1 LKAVCRKY
9 IIGVRKNME
18 TRKQM
23 KKNARGAIKR
33 HHLIYI
39 IACFFAAIIGTEFAG
54 SLQLF
59 RQSSEDISI
68 IQISYNGAIINN
80 QNFYDIMID
89 DYQERAQ
96 NYDESIAN
104 RDPDSPVNKILDRR
118 NGVLATM
125 VNGISSGSFFATIL
139 VAIRNVTGSKSI
151 AAGIFIC
158 GVAILLFFFWAFIKN
173 VYRVAMRRIFLEG
186 VSYDKVPH
194 QRFLYVFR
202 IKCVLDIAITMFV
215 LAMYKFLWSITII
228 GIAIKHYSY
237 LMVPY
242 IVAENPKIPS
252 KTAINLSR
260 KMMNGHKLQYFW
272 NDITFWGWFVLDVVT
287 FGMSRIVFTNAYRIA
302 YFAECY
308 KNLRQ
313 YAKEREFEGSEYL
326 NDKYLFEKASV
337 EELNREYAAIG
348 RLKERIGHMPEVF
361 THGVKGF
368 MAKWFGIS
376 LASQADN
383 DAYADYRI
391 NKVRVDR
398 YRAEMEH
405 MAYPTRLHP
414 IPEKQKNFRVTQIN
428 YMKLYSVTSIIL
440 LFFSFCITGWVWEVL
455 LHIYYDG
462 QIINRG
468 FTHGPWLPIYGV
480 GGVIIITL
488 LKRFRDRPVLEFLV
502 AFVLCGFI
510 EYFTAWLLETVN
522 GEKWWDYSGYFLN
535 LDGRI
540 CAEGLLVF
548 AVGGCTVVYLIA
560 PLLDAF
566 FKRIDRRLATV
577 ICVVLLVAFFSDCC
591 YSFKHPNTGKG
602 ITEYEEISFNS
613 PQ

>member
-1 LKAVCRKY
+1 
-9 IIGVRKNME
+9 ME

-125 VNGISSGSFFATIL
+125 VNGVSSGSFFATIL

-272 NDITFWGWFVLDVVT
+272 NDITFWGWFLLDVVT

-326 NDKYLFEKASV
+326 NDKYLFEKAAV

-348 RLKERIGHMPEVF
+348 RLKECTGHMPEVF

-383 DAYADYRI
+383 DAYADYRMK
-391 NKVRVDR
+391 KVRVDR
-398 YRAEMEH
+398 YRAEMEQ

-414 IPEKQKNFRVTQIN
+414 IPEKQKNFKVTQIN

-577 ICVVLLVAFFSDCC
+577 ICVVLLAAFFSDCC

>member
-1 LKAVCRKY
+1 
-9 IIGVRKNME
+9 ME

-23 KKNARGAIKR
+23 KKNARGAIKK

-125 VNGISSGSFFATIL
+125 VNGVSSGSFFATIL

-228 GIAIKHYSY
+228 GVAIKHYSY

-326 NDKYLFEKASV
+326 NDKYLFEKATV
-337 EELNREYAAIG
+337 EELNREHAAIG
-348 RLKERIGHMPEVF
+348 RLKERTGHMPEVF

-376 LASQADN
+376 LASQAEN

-398 YRAEMEH
+398 YRAEMEQ

-414 IPEKQKNFRVTQIN
+414 IPEKQKNFKVTQIN

-566 FKRIDRRLATV
+566 FKRIDRRIATV
-577 ICVVLLVAFFSDCC
+577 ICVVLLAAFFSDCC

>member
-1 LKAVCRKY
+1 
-9 IIGVRKNME
+9 ME

-39 IACFFAAIIGTEFAG
+39 IACFFAAVIGTEFAG

-80 QNFYDIMID
+80 QNFYDIMIN

-104 RDPDSPVNKILDRR
+104 RDPDSPVNKILDRK

-125 VNGISSGSFFATIL
+125 VNGVSSGSFFATIL

-272 NDITFWGWFVLDVVT
+272 NDITFWGWFLLDVVT

-348 RLKERIGHMPEVF
+348 RLKERAGHMPEVF

-398 YRAEMEH
+398 YRAEMEQL
-405 MAYPTRLHP
+405 AYPTRLHP
-414 IPEKQKNFRVTQIN
+414 IPEKQKNFKVTQIN

-566 FKRIDRRLATV
+566 FKRIDRRIATV
-577 ICVVLLVAFFSDCC
+577 ICVVLLAAFFSDCC

>member
-1 LKAVCRKY
+1 
-9 IIGVRKNME
+9 ME

-89 DYQERAQ
+89 DYQDRAQ

-414 IPEKQKNFRVTQIN
+414 IPEKQKNFKVTQIN

>member
-1 LKAVCRKY
+1 
-9 IIGVRKNME
+9 ME

-125 VNGISSGSFFATIL
+125 VNGVSSGSFFATIL

-228 GIAIKHYSY
+228 GVAIKHYSY

-308 KNLRQ
+308 KNLRK

-326 NDKYLFEKASV
+326 NDKYLFEKAAV

-348 RLKERIGHMPEVF
+348 RLKECTGHMPEVF

-376 LASQADN
+376 LASQAEN
-383 DAYADYRI
+383 DAYADYRMK
-391 NKVRVDR
+391 KVRVDR
-398 YRAEMEH
+398 YRAEMEQ

-414 IPEKQKNFRVTQIN
+414 IPEKQKNFKVTQIN

-577 ICVVLLVAFFSDCC
+577 ICVVLLAAFFSDCC

>member
-1 LKAVCRKY
+1 
-9 IIGVRKNME
+9 ME

-39 IACFFAAIIGTEFAG
+39 IACFFAAVIGTEFAG

-80 QNFYDIMID
+80 QNFYDIMIN

-104 RDPDSPVNKILDRR
+104 RDPDSPVNKILDRK
-118 NGVLATM
+118 NGVFATM
-125 VNGISSGSFFATIL
+125 VNGVSSGSFFATIL

-272 NDITFWGWFVLDVVT
+272 NDITFWGWFLLDVVT

-348 RLKERIGHMPEVF
+348 RLKERAGHMPEVF

-398 YRAEMEH
+398 YRAEMEQL
-405 MAYPTRLHP
+405 AYPTRLHP
-414 IPEKQKNFRVTQIN
+414 IPEKQKNFKVTQIN

-502 AFVLCGFI
+502 AFALCGFI

-548 AVGGCTVVYLIA
+548 AVGGCTIVYLIA
-560 PLLDAF
+560 PLLDAVY
-566 FKRIDRRLATV
+566 KRIDRRLATV
-577 ICVVLLVAFFSDCC
+577 ICVVLLAAFFSDCC

-602 ITEYEEISFNS
+602 ITDYEETSYNS

>member
-1 LKAVCRKY
+1 
-9 IIGVRKNME
+9 ME

-125 VNGISSGSFFATIL
+125 VNGVSSGSFFATIL

-228 GIAIKHYSY
+228 GVAIKHYSY

-308 KNLRQ
+308 KNLRK

-326 NDKYLFEKASV
+326 NDKYLFEKAAV

-348 RLKERIGHMPEVF
+348 RLKECTGHMPEVF

-376 LASQADN
+376 LASQAEN
-383 DAYADYRI
+383 DAYADYRMK
-391 NKVRVDR
+391 KVRVDR
-398 YRAEMEH
+398 YRAEMEQ

-414 IPEKQKNFRVTQIN
+414 IPEKQKNFKVTQIN

-440 LFFSFCITGWVWEVL
+440 LFFSFCITGWLWEVL

-488 LKRFRDRPVLEFLV
+488 LKRFRDRPVLEFIV

-566 FKRIDRRLATV
+566 FKRIDRRIATV
-577 ICVVLLVAFFSDCC
+577 ICVVLLAAFFSDCC

-613 PQ
+613 LQ

>member
-1 LKAVCRKY
+1 
-9 IIGVRKNME
+9 ME

-125 VNGISSGSFFATIL
+125 VNGVSSGSFFATIL

-228 GIAIKHYSY
+228 GVAIKHYSY

-272 NDITFWGWFVLDVVT
+272 NDITFWGWYVLDVVT

-308 KNLRQ
+308 KNLRK

-326 NDKYLFEKASV
+326 NDKYLFEKAAV

-348 RLKERIGHMPEVF
+348 RLKECTGHMPEVF

-383 DAYADYRI
+383 DAYADYRMK
-391 NKVRVDR
+391 KVRVDR
-398 YRAEMEH
+398 YRAEMEQ

-414 IPEKQKNFRVTQIN
+414 IPEKQKNFKVTQIN

-566 FKRIDRRLATV
+566 FKRIDRRIATV
-577 ICVVLLVAFFSDCC
+577 ICVVLLAAFFSDCC

-613 PQ
+613 LQ

>member
-1 LKAVCRKY
+1 
-9 IIGVRKNME
+9 ME

-125 VNGISSGSFFATIL
+125 VNGVSSGSFFATIL

-228 GIAIKHYSY
+228 GVAIKHYSY

-326 NDKYLFEKASV
+326 NDKYLFEKAAV

-348 RLKERIGHMPEVF
+348 RLKECTGHMPEVF

-383 DAYADYRI
+383 DAYADYRMK
-391 NKVRVDR
+391 KVRVDR
-398 YRAEMEH
+398 YRAEMEQ

-414 IPEKQKNFRVTQIN
+414 IPEKQKNFKVTQIN

-440 LFFSFCITGWVWEVL
+440 LFFSFCITGWLWEVL

-577 ICVVLLVAFFSDCC
+577 ICVVLLAAFFSDCC

>member
-1 LKAVCRKY
+1 
-9 IIGVRKNME
+9 ME

-23 KKNARGAIKR
+23 KKNARGAIKK

-125 VNGISSGSFFATIL
+125 VNGVSSGSFFATIL

-228 GIAIKHYSY
+228 GVAIKHYSY

-326 NDKYLFEKASV
+326 NDKYLFEKATV

-376 LASQADN
+376 LASQAEN

-398 YRAEMEH
+398 YRAEMEQ

-414 IPEKQKNFRVTQIN
+414 IPEKQKNFKVTQIN

-577 ICVVLLVAFFSDCC
+577 ICVVLLAAFFSDCC

-613 PQ
+613 LQ

>member
-1 LKAVCRKY
+1 
-9 IIGVRKNME
+9 ME

-125 VNGISSGSFFATIL
+125 VNGVSSGSFFATIL

-228 GIAIKHYSY
+228 GVAIKHYSY

-272 NDITFWGWFVLDVVT
+272 NDITFWGWYVLDVVT

-326 NDKYLFEKASV
+326 NDKYLFEKAAV
-337 EELNREYAAIG
+337 EELNREYDAIG
-348 RLKERIGHMPEVF
+348 RLKERTGHMPEVF

-376 LASQADN
+376 LASQAEN
-383 DAYADYRI
+383 DVYADYRI

-398 YRAEMEH
+398 YRAEMEQ
-405 MAYPTRLHP
+405 MTYPTRLHP
-414 IPEKQKNFRVTQIN
+414 IPEKQKNFKVTQIN

-577 ICVVLLVAFFSDCC
+577 ICVVLLAAFFSDCC

>member
-1 LKAVCRKY
+1 
-9 IIGVRKNME
+9 ME

-361 THGVKGF
+361 THGIKGF

>member
-1 LKAVCRKY
+1 
-9 IIGVRKNME
+9 ME

-23 KKNARGAIKR
+23 KKNARGAIKK

-125 VNGISSGSFFATIL
+125 VNGVSSGSFFATIL

-186 VSYDKVPH
+186 VSYDKVPN

-272 NDITFWGWFVLDVVT
+272 NDITFLGWFVLDVVT

-326 NDKYLFEKASV
+326 NDKYLFEKAAV

-348 RLKERIGHMPEVF
+348 RLKECTGHMPEVF

-383 DAYADYRI
+383 DAYADYRMK
-391 NKVRVDR
+391 KVRVDR
-398 YRAEMEH
+398 YRAEMEQ

-414 IPEKQKNFRVTQIN
+414 IPEKQKNFKVTQIN

-510 EYFTAWLLETVN
+510 EYFTALLLETVN

-566 FKRIDRRLATV
+566 FKRIDRRIATV
-577 ICVVLLVAFFSDCC
+577 ICVVLLAAFFSDCC

>member
-1 LKAVCRKY
+1 
-9 IIGVRKNME
+9 ME

-125 VNGISSGSFFATIL
+125 VNGVSSGSFFATIL

-228 GIAIKHYSY
+228 GVAIKHYSY

-308 KNLRQ
+308 KNLRK

-326 NDKYLFEKASV
+326 NDKYLFEKAAV

-348 RLKERIGHMPEVF
+348 RLKECTGHMPEVF

-383 DAYADYRI
+383 DAYADYRMK
-391 NKVRVDR
+391 KVRVDR
-398 YRAEMEH
+398 YRAEMEQ

-414 IPEKQKNFRVTQIN
+414 IPEKQKNFKVTQIN

-440 LFFSFCITGWVWEVL
+440 LFFSFCITGWLWEVL

-566 FKRIDRRLATV
+566 FKRIDRRIATV
-577 ICVVLLVAFFSDCC
+577 ICVVLLAAFFSDCC

-613 PQ
+613 LQ

>member
-1 LKAVCRKY
+1 
-9 IIGVRKNME
+9 ME

-125 VNGISSGSFFATIL
+125 VNGVSSGSFFATIL

-272 NDITFWGWFVLDVVT
+272 NDITFWGWFLLDVVT

-326 NDKYLFEKASV
+326 NDKYLFEKAAV

-348 RLKERIGHMPEVF
+348 RLKECTGHMPEVF

-376 LASQADN
+376 LASQANN
-383 DAYADYRI
+383 DAYADYRMK
-391 NKVRVDR
+391 KVRVDR
-398 YRAEMEH
+398 YRAEMEQL
-405 MAYPTRLHP
+405 AYPTRLHP
-414 IPEKQKNFRVTQIN
+414 IPEKQKNFKVTQIN

-560 PLLDAF
+560 PLLDAVY
-566 FKRIDRRLATV
+566 KRIDRRLATV
-577 ICVVLLVAFFSDCC
+577 ICVVLLTAFFADCC

-602 ITEYEEISFNS
+602 ITDYEEISYNS

>member
-1 LKAVCRKY
+1 
-9 IIGVRKNME
+9 ME

-23 KKNARGAIKR
+23 KKNARGAIKK

-125 VNGISSGSFFATIL
+125 VNGVSSGSFFATIL

-151 AAGIFIC
+151 AAGMFIC

-186 VSYDKVPH
+186 VSYDKVPN

-272 NDITFWGWFVLDVVT
+272 NDITFLGWFVLDVVT

-326 NDKYLFEKASV
+326 NDKYLFEKAAV

-348 RLKERIGHMPEVF
+348 RLKECTGHMPEVF

-383 DAYADYRI
+383 DAYADYRMK
-391 NKVRVDR
+391 KVRVDR
-398 YRAEMEH
+398 YRAEMEQ

-414 IPEKQKNFRVTQIN
+414 IPEKQKNFKVTQIN

-510 EYFTAWLLETVN
+510 EYFTALLLETVN

-566 FKRIDRRLATV
+566 FKRIDRRIATV
-577 ICVVLLVAFFSDCC
+577 ICVVLLAAFFSDCC

>member
-1 LKAVCRKY
+1 
-9 IIGVRKNME
+9 ME

-125 VNGISSGSFFATIL
+125 VNGVSSGSFFATIL

-186 VSYDKVPH
+186 VSYDKVPN

-272 NDITFWGWFVLDVVT
+272 NDITFLGWFVLDVVT

-326 NDKYLFEKASV
+326 NDKYLFEKAAV

-348 RLKERIGHMPEVF
+348 RLKECTGHMPEVF

-383 DAYADYRI
+383 DAYADYRMK
-391 NKVRVDR
+391 KVRVDR
-398 YRAEMEH
+398 YRAEMEQ

-414 IPEKQKNFRVTQIN
+414 IPEKQKNFKVTQIN

-566 FKRIDRRLATV
+566 FKRIDRRIATV
-577 ICVVLLVAFFSDCC
+577 ICVVLLAAFFSDCC

>member
-1 LKAVCRKY
+1 
-9 IIGVRKNME
+9 ME

-125 VNGISSGSFFATIL
+125 VNGVSSGSFFATIL

-228 GIAIKHYSY
+228 GVAIKHYSY

-272 NDITFWGWFVLDVVT
+272 NDITFWGWYVLDVVT

-326 NDKYLFEKASV
+326 NDKYLFEKAAV
-337 EELNREYAAIG
+337 EELNREYDAIG
-348 RLKERIGHMPEVF
+348 RLKERTGHMPEVF

-376 LASQADN
+376 LASQAEN

-398 YRAEMEH
+398 YRAEMEQ

-414 IPEKQKNFRVTQIN
+414 IPEKQKNFKVTQIN

-577 ICVVLLVAFFSDCC
+577 ICVVLLAAFFSDCC

>member
-1 LKAVCRKY
+1 
-9 IIGVRKNME
+9 ME

-80 QNFYDIMID
+80 QNFYDIMIN

-104 RDPDSPVNKILDRR
+104 RDPDSPVNKILDRK

-125 VNGISSGSFFATIL
+125 VNGVSSGSFFATIL

-272 NDITFWGWFVLDVVT
+272 NDITFWGWFLLDVVT

-348 RLKERIGHMPEVF
+348 RLKERAGHMPEVF

-398 YRAEMEH
+398 YRAEMEQL
-405 MAYPTRLHP
+405 AYPTRLHP
-414 IPEKQKNFRVTQIN
+414 IPEKQKNFKVTQIN

-566 FKRIDRRLATV
+566 FKRIDRRIATV
-577 ICVVLLVAFFSDCC
+577 ICVVLLAAFFSDCC

>member
-1 LKAVCRKY
+1 
-9 IIGVRKNME
+9 ME

-80 QNFYDIMID
+80 QNFYDIMIN

-104 RDPDSPVNKILDRR
+104 RDPDSPVNKILDRK

-125 VNGISSGSFFATIL
+125 VNGVSSGSFFATIL

-272 NDITFWGWFVLDVVT
+272 NDITFWGWFLLDVVT

-348 RLKERIGHMPEVF
+348 RLKERAGHMPEVF

-368 MAKWFGIS
+368 MAKWLGIS

-398 YRAEMEH
+398 YRAEMEQL
-405 MAYPTRLHP
+405 AYPTRLHP
-414 IPEKQKNFRVTQIN
+414 IPEKQKNFKVTQIN

-548 AVGGCTVVYLIA
+548 AVGGCTIVYLIA
-560 PLLDAF
+560 PLLDAVY
-566 FKRIDRRLATV
+566 KRIDRRLATV
-577 ICVVLLVAFFSDCC
+577 ICVVLLTAFFADCC

-602 ITEYEEISFNS
+602 ITDYEETSYNS

>member
-1 LKAVCRKY
+1 
-9 IIGVRKNME
+9 ME

-89 DYQERAQ
+89 DYQDRAQ

>member
-1 LKAVCRKY
+1 
-9 IIGVRKNME
+9 ME

-89 DYQERAQ
+89 DYQDRAQ

-414 IPEKQKNFRVTQIN
+414 IPEKQKNFKVTQIN

-577 ICVVLLVAFFSDCC
+577 ICVVLLAAFFLDCC

>member
-1 LKAVCRKY
+1 
-9 IIGVRKNME
+9 ME

-326 NDKYLFEKASV
+326 NDKYLFEKAPV

-414 IPEKQKNFRVTQIN
+414 IPEKQKNFKVTQIN

-577 ICVVLLVAFFSDCC
+577 ICVVLLAAFFSDCC

>member
-1 LKAVCRKY
+1 
-9 IIGVRKNME
+9 ME

-89 DYQERAQ
+89 DYQDRAQ

-361 THGVKGF
+361 THGIKGF

-414 IPEKQKNFRVTQIN
+414 IPEKQKNFKVTQIN

>member
-1 LKAVCRKY
+1 
-9 IIGVRKNME
+9 ME

-80 QNFYDIMID
+80 QNFYDIMIN

-104 RDPDSPVNKILDRR
+104 RDPDSPVNKILDRK

-125 VNGISSGSFFATIL
+125 VNGVSSGSFFATIL

-252 KTAINLSR
+252 KTAINLSK

-272 NDITFWGWFVLDVVT
+272 NDITFWGWFLLDVVT

-348 RLKERIGHMPEVF
+348 RLKERAGHMPEVF

-398 YRAEMEH
+398 YRAEMEQL
-405 MAYPTRLHP
+405 AYPTRLHP
-414 IPEKQKNFRVTQIN
+414 IPEKQKNFKVTQIN

-566 FKRIDRRLATV
+566 FKRIDRRIATV
-577 ICVVLLVAFFSDCC
+577 ICVVLLAAFFSDCC

>member
-1 LKAVCRKY
+1 
-9 IIGVRKNME
+9 ME

-125 VNGISSGSFFATIL
+125 VNGVSSGSFFATIL

-228 GIAIKHYSY
+228 GVAIKHYSY

-326 NDKYLFEKASV
+326 NDKYLFEKAAV

-348 RLKERIGHMPEVF
+348 RLKECTGHMPEVF

-383 DAYADYRI
+383 DAYADYR
-391 NKVRVDR
+391 
-398 YRAEMEH
+398 
-405 MAYPTRLHP
+405 
-414 IPEKQKNFRVTQIN
+414 
-428 YMKLYSVTSIIL
+428 MKKSK
-440 LFFSFCITGWVWEVL
+440 G
-455 LHIYYDG
+455 
-462 QIINRG
+462 
-468 FTHGPWLPIYGV
+468 
-480 GGVIIITL
+480 
-488 LKRFRDRPVLEFLV
+488 RPVQGRDGTDGLSHK
-502 AFVLCGFI
+502 
-510 EYFTAWLLETVN
+510 TSS
-522 GEKWWDYSGYFLN
+522 YS
-535 LDGRI
+535 
-540 CAEGLLVF
+540 
-548 AVGGCTVVYLIA
+548 
-560 PLLDAF
+560 
-566 FKRIDRRLATV
+566 
-577 ICVVLLVAFFSDCC
+577 
-591 YSFKHPNTGKG
+591 
-602 ITEYEEISFNS
+602 
-613 PQ
+613 

>member
-1 LKAVCRKY
+1 
-9 IIGVRKNME
+9 ME

-125 VNGISSGSFFATIL
+125 VNGVSSGSFFATIL

-228 GIAIKHYSY
+228 GVAIKHYSY

-326 NDKYLFEKASV
+326 NDKYLFEKAAV

-348 RLKERIGHMPEVF
+348 RLKECTGHMPEVF

-383 DAYADYRI
+383 DAYADYRMK
-391 NKVRVDR
+391 KVRVDR
-398 YRAEMEH
+398 YRAEMEQ

-414 IPEKQKNFRVTQIN
+414 IPEKQKNFKVTQIN

-566 FKRIDRRLATV
+566 FKRIDRRIATV
-577 ICVVLLVAFFSDCC
+577 ICVVLLAAFFSDCC

>member
-1 LKAVCRKY
+1 
-9 IIGVRKNME
+9 ME

-80 QNFYDIMID
+80 QNFYDIMIN

-125 VNGISSGSFFATIL
+125 VNGVSSGSFFATIL

-272 NDITFWGWFVLDVVT
+272 NDITFCGWFLLDVVT

-326 NDKYLFEKASV
+326 NDKYLFEKSAV

-348 RLKERIGHMPEVF
+348 RLKECTGHMPEVF

-383 DAYADYRI
+383 DAYADYRMK
-391 NKVRVDR
+391 KVRVDR
-398 YRAEMEH
+398 YRAEMEQL
-405 MAYPTRLHP
+405 AYPTRLHP
-414 IPEKQKNFRVTQIN
+414 IPEKQKNFKVTQIN

-577 ICVVLLVAFFSDCC
+577 ICVVLLAAFFSDCC

>member
-1 LKAVCRKY
+1 
-9 IIGVRKNME
+9 ME

-80 QNFYDIMID
+80 QNFYDIMIN

-104 RDPDSPVNKILDRR
+104 RDPDSPVNKILDRK

-125 VNGISSGSFFATIL
+125 VNGVSSGSFFATIL

-173 VYRVAMRRIFLEG
+173 VYRVAMRRIFFEG

-272 NDITFWGWFVLDVVT
+272 NDITFWGWFLLDVVT

-348 RLKERIGHMPEVF
+348 RLKERAGHMPEVF

-398 YRAEMEH
+398 YRAEMEQL
-405 MAYPTRLHP
+405 AYPTRLHP
-414 IPEKQKNFRVTQIN
+414 IPEKQKNFKVTQIN

-548 AVGGCTVVYLIA
+548 AVGGCTIVYLIA
-560 PLLDAF
+560 PLLDAVY
-566 FKRIDRRLATV
+566 KRIDRRLATV
-577 ICVVLLVAFFSDCC
+577 ICVVLLTAFFADCC

-602 ITEYEEISFNS
+602 ITDYEEISYNS

>member
-1 LKAVCRKY
+1 
-9 IIGVRKNME
+9 ME

-80 QNFYDIMID
+80 QNFYDIMIN

-125 VNGISSGSFFATIL
+125 VNGVSSGSFFATIL

-252 KTAINLSR
+252 KTAINLSK

-272 NDITFWGWFVLDVVT
+272 NDITFWGWFLLDVVT

-348 RLKERIGHMPEVF
+348 RLKERAGHMPEVF

-398 YRAEMEH
+398 YRAEMEQL
-405 MAYPTRLHP
+405 AYPTRLHP
-414 IPEKQKNFRVTQIN
+414 IPEKQKNFKVTQIN

-566 FKRIDRRLATV
+566 FKRIDRRIATV
-577 ICVVLLVAFFSDCC
+577 ICVVLLAAFFSDCC

>member
-1 LKAVCRKY
+1 
-9 IIGVRKNME
+9 ME

-125 VNGISSGSFFATIL
+125 VNGVSSGSFFATIL

-228 GIAIKHYSY
+228 GVAIKHYSY

-272 NDITFWGWFVLDVVT
+272 NDITFWGWYVLDVVT

-326 NDKYLFEKASV
+326 NDKYLFEKAAV
-337 EELNREYAAIG
+337 EELNREYDAIG
-348 RLKERIGHMPEVF
+348 RLKERTGHMPEVF

-376 LASQADN
+376 LASQAEN
-383 DAYADYRI
+383 DVYADYRI

-398 YRAEMEH
+398 YRAEMEQ

-414 IPEKQKNFRVTQIN
+414 IPEKQKNFKVTQIN

-577 ICVVLLVAFFSDCC
+577 ICVVLLAAFFLDCC

>member
-1 LKAVCRKY
+1 
-9 IIGVRKNME
+9 ME

>member
-1 LKAVCRKY
+1 
-9 IIGVRKNME
+9 ME

-125 VNGISSGSFFATIL
+125 VNGVSSGSFFATIL

-228 GIAIKHYSY
+228 GVAIKHYSY

-272 NDITFWGWFVLDVVT
+272 NDITFWGWYVLDVVT

-326 NDKYLFEKASV
+326 NDKYLFEKAAV
-337 EELNREYAAIG
+337 EELNREYDAIG
-348 RLKERIGHMPEVF
+348 RLKERTGHMPEVF

-376 LASQADN
+376 LASQAEN

-398 YRAEMEH
+398 YRAEMEQ

-414 IPEKQKNFRVTQIN
+414 IPEKQKNFKVTQIN

-577 ICVVLLVAFFSDCC
+577 ICVVLLAAFFLDCC

-613 PQ
+613 LQ

>member
-1 LKAVCRKY
+1 
-9 IIGVRKNME
+9 ME

-23 KKNARGAIKR
+23 KKNARGAIKK

-125 VNGISSGSFFATIL
+125 VNGVSSGSFFATIL

-202 IKCVLDIAITMFV
+202 IKCVLNIAITMFV

-348 RLKERIGHMPEVF
+348 RLKERTGHMPEVF

-398 YRAEMEH
+398 YRAEMEQ

-414 IPEKQKNFRVTQIN
+414 IPEKQKNFKVTQIN

-510 EYFTAWLLETVN
+510 EYFTALLLETVN

-566 FKRIDRRLATV
+566 FKRIDRRIATV
-577 ICVVLLVAFFSDCC
+577 ICVVLLAAFFSDCC

>member
-1 LKAVCRKY
+1 
-9 IIGVRKNME
+9 ME

-125 VNGISSGSFFATIL
+125 VNGVSSGSFFATIL

-361 THGVKGF
+361 THGIKGF

-577 ICVVLLVAFFSDCC
+577 ICVVLLAAFFSDCC

>member
-1 LKAVCRKY
+1 
-9 IIGVRKNME
+9 ME

-125 VNGISSGSFFATIL
+125 VNGVSSGSFFATIL

-228 GIAIKHYSY
+228 GVAIKHYSY

-326 NDKYLFEKASV
+326 NDKYLFEKATV
-337 EELNREYAAIG
+337 EELNREYDAIG
-348 RLKERIGHMPEVF
+348 RLKERTGHMPEVF

-398 YRAEMEH
+398 YRAEMEQ

-414 IPEKQKNFRVTQIN
+414 IPEKQKNFKVTQIN

-566 FKRIDRRLATV
+566 FKRIDRRIATV
-577 ICVVLLVAFFSDCC
+577 ICVVLLAAFFSDCC

>member
-1 LKAVCRKY
+1 
-9 IIGVRKNME
+9 ME

-23 KKNARGAIKR
+23 KKNARGAIKK

-125 VNGISSGSFFATIL
+125 VNGVSSGSFFATIL

-228 GIAIKHYSY
+228 GVAIKHYSY

-313 YAKEREFEGSEYL
+313 YAKGREFEGSEYL

-566 FKRIDRRLATV
+566 FKRIDRRIATV
-577 ICVVLLVAFFSDCC
+577 ICVVLLAAFFSDCC

>member
-1 LKAVCRKY
+1 
-9 IIGVRKNME
+9 ME

-125 VNGISSGSFFATIL
+125 VNGVSSGSFFATIL

-228 GIAIKHYSY
+228 GGAIKHYSY

-308 KNLRQ
+308 KNLRK

-326 NDKYLFEKASV
+326 NDKYLFEKAAV

-348 RLKERIGHMPEVF
+348 RLKECTGHMPEVF

-376 LASQADN
+376 LASQAEN
-383 DAYADYRI
+383 DAYADYRMK
-391 NKVRVDR
+391 KVRVDR
-398 YRAEMEH
+398 YRAEMEQ

-414 IPEKQKNFRVTQIN
+414 IPEKQKNFKVTQIN

-440 LFFSFCITGWVWEVL
+440 LFFSFCITGWLWEVL

-488 LKRFRDRPVLEFLV
+488 LKRFRDRPVLEFIV

-566 FKRIDRRLATV
+566 FKRIDRRIATV
-577 ICVVLLVAFFSDCC
+577 ICVVLLAAFFSDCC

-613 PQ
+613 LQ

>member
-1 LKAVCRKY
+1 
-9 IIGVRKNME
+9 ME

-39 IACFFAAIIGTEFAG
+39 IACFFAAIIGTELAG

-125 VNGISSGSFFATIL
+125 VNGVSSGSFFATIL

-272 NDITFWGWFVLDVVT
+272 NDITFWGWFLLDVVT

-326 NDKYLFEKASV
+326 NDKYLFEKAAV

-348 RLKERIGHMPEVF
+348 RLKECTGHMPEVF

-383 DAYADYRI
+383 DAYADYRMK
-391 NKVRVDR
+391 KVRVDR
-398 YRAEMEH
+398 YRAEMEQ

-414 IPEKQKNFRVTQIN
+414 IPEKQKNFKVTQIN

-577 ICVVLLVAFFSDCC
+577 ICVVLLAAFFSDCC